1 MNENDK
7 NEPDRSR
14 REVVILI
21 GSLAAGMFGCGSGST
36 SSPTSP
42 TSPTSTPAISS
53 SPAATGCVVRPAL
66 TEGPYFV
73 DERLNRSDIRTDPAD
88 GSTRPGVPL
97 RLTFRVTRS
106 SGSTCATLAGVFVD
120 VWHCDALGTYSDVQG
135 ASGRKFL
142 RGYQVTDAS
151 GTAQFTTIF
160 PGWYSGRAIHLHFKI
175 RTSLGGGD
183 YEFTSQLFF
192 DESVTAA
199 VLAQSP
205 YNTKGQPDTSNARD
219 GIYQGGGSQLL
230 VTPVAEGSGYG
241 VTFDIALQY

>member
-1 MNENDK
+1 
-7 NEPDRSR
+7 
-14 REVVILI
+14 
-21 GSLAAGMFGCGSGST
+21 
-36 SSPTSP
+36 
-42 TSPTSTPAISS
+42 
-53 SPAATGCVVRPAL
+53 VRPAL

-97 RLTFRVTRS
+97 RITFRVTRA
-106 SGSTCATLAGVFVD
+106 SGNTCAALAGVFVD

-135 ASGRKFL
+135 AGGRKFL

-175 RTSLGGGD
+175 RTSLGGGG

-192 DESVTAA
+192 DESVIAA
-199 VLAQSP
+199 VMAQSP
-205 YNTKGQPDTSNARD
+205 YRGKGQPDTSNARD

-230 VTPVAEGSGYG
+230 VTSVAEGAGYG
-241 VTFDIALQY
+241 TTFDIALQY